1 MTEKKRRKFAHELLG
16 LIAISALVALVLF
29 LILTYFAAVAVEEY
43 CFQNDVI
50 MTEFDWIEVDRWIFG
65 LGGGLAI
72 LCFSILFLFLLRERI
87 AYVQR
92 ITARIDRLA
101 DGTERADLPLEG
113 NNELTDLARA
123 VNEMALARQRLRQAE
138 QALAQEKDRLIRELS
153 HDIRTPLTAIQ
164 AYSEYLEDQ
173 GQTSSQQQEY
183 AALIRRKAQQ
193 IRELTDVLLEGSKR
207 QVQQF
212 EDAALLMAQ
221 IVAEWEAELED
232 RFSIQTDLSGCQ
244 SIPGSFDLQQ
254 LQRIFDNLASNLIK
268 YADPAVPVTLIVTA
282 RPGKLEICQRNAILG
297 QEKQTDSYGIG
308 LNSIRRIAQD
318 YDGQVTVTEDGQ
330 VFAITVTLCR
340 F

>member
-29 LILTYFAAVAVEEY
+29 LILTYIAAVAVEEY

-65 LGGGLAI
+65 LGGGLSI

-87 AYVQR
+87 AYVQH

-164 AYSEYLEDQ
+164 SYSEYLEDQ
-173 GQTSSQQQEY
+173 VSAGDQQEY

-244 SIPGSFDLQQ
+244 SIPGCFDLQQ
-254 LQRIFDNLASNLIK
+254 LRRIFDNLASNIEK
-268 YADPAVPVTLIVTA
+268 YADPAAPVTLTVTA
-282 RPGKLEICQRNAILG
+282 RPKKLEICQRNAVLQ

-318 YDGQVTVTEDGQ
+318 YDGQVAVAEDGQ
-330 VFAITVTLCR
+330 AFAITVTLCR